1 MRRRRRRPAPRAGP
15 RTRVAPDRAR
25 RSRRGGRAGPRGIE
39 NRAGGKGRGDGRR
52 TGGGGHDGRR
62 MDRHARGAKCARRRA
77 MSERQRTR
85 GRATRGDSPRGNRE
99 IPSPREGKKDGLK
112 PLAGPRLGR
121 RATEIEEIEEIIEK
135 ERRLERHHQNRMLLT
150 FQVRRLYKCLRN
162 ALARSR
168 ARSAARSPPWLHTSP
183 PSSRRGSN
191 TRLPSAPVKRRSSRL
206 YGARPPTR
214 AARPVASRRVDFDFG
229 ALLRLVTSGRG

>member
-1 MRRRRRRPAPRAGP
+1 MRDGEDEASSTAPGAARGTSDARRPGPRASVSSR
-15 RTRVAPDRAR
+15 RTRGSEGDREP
-25 RSRRGGRAGPRGIE
+25 GGGE
-39 NRAGGKGRGDGRR
+39 GRGDGRR

-191 TRLPSAPVKRRSSRL
+191 TRLPSGPVKRRSSRL
-206 YGARPPTR
+206 YRGEARPPLR
-214 AARPVASRRVDFDFG
+214 AR
-229 ALLRLVTSGRG
+229 

>member
-25 RSRRGGRAGPRGIE
+25 RSRRGGRAGPRGIK
-39 NRAGGKGRGDGRR
+39 NRVGGKGGGNGRR

-62 MDRHARGAKCARRRA
+62 MDGSPRARGEVRPAPRDVGAPA
-77 MSERQRTR
+77 TR

-99 IPSPREGKKDGLK
+99 IPSPGEGKKDGLK

-162 ALARSR
+162 SR

-191 TRLPSAPVKRRSSRL
+191 TSLPSAPVKRRSSRL

-214 AARPVASRRVDFDFG
+214 AARPVASRRVAFDFG